1 MAKVLKNINGIL
13 KRSGRLILLIL
24 MGSFLLQGTLI
35 QPKQYYKTSS
45 GTVEFI
51 SDAPLELIS
60 AKSEKL
66 KGILS
71 TENSSFA
78 FEMDISTFVGFN
90 SPLQSEHF
98 RENYMEVDRFPKAT
112 FTGAIIESIDFT
124 KPGKYKVRA
133 KGKFDIHGIVQPL
146 MLNVML
152 EVKENT
158 IIADSEFDILLKDY
172 EIDIPRIV
180 NKKIADLIHVK
191 VHVELK

>member
-1 MAKVLKNINGIL
+1 MCQTIIL
-13 KRSGRLILLIL
+13 ALSL
-24 MGSFLLQGTLI
+24 MVFLSAI
-35 QPKQYYKTSS
+35 PVQPKEYYKTNT

-71 TENSSFA
+71 TEKSSFA
-78 FEMDISTFVGFN
+78 FEMDISSFIGFN

-98 RENYMEVDRFPKAT
+98 KENYMEVDRFPKAT
-112 FTGAIIESIDFT
+112 FTGSIIESVDFT
-124 KPGKYKVRA
+124 LPGKYNVRA
-133 KGKFDIHGIVQPL
+133 KGKFDIHGVKQPL
-146 MLNVML
+146 MLNITL
-152 EVKENT
+152 KVKEST
-158 IIADSEFDILLKDY
+158 IIADCEFDILLKDY